1 MTEQIT
7 FHRVGAAPGRK
18 PELVAVPWQATDIPR
33 SDGMTPIGC
42 QYYADASGRVSSGIW
57 ACNAGNVEIKDN
69 PVEEVC
75 FVLQGTVKVTDHRG
89 RSETF
94 GPGECLVL
102 PRGFNG
108 LWSQS
113 DGFQKFYAVVETA

>member
-1 MTEQIT
+1 MKQHIT
-7 FHRVGAAPGRK
+7 FHRVGAGPGRK
-18 PELVAVPWQATDIPR
+18 PELVAVPWQPTDVPL
-33 SDGMTPIGC
+33 SDGMNPTGC
-42 QYYADASGRVSSGIW
+42 QFYANPSGKIASGIW

-69 PVEEVC
+69 PVEEIC
-75 FVLQGTVKVTDHRG
+75 FITQGTVKVTDSRG

-94 GPGECLVL
+94 GVGECLVL

-113 DGFQKFYAVVETA
+113 DSFAKFYVIIDES